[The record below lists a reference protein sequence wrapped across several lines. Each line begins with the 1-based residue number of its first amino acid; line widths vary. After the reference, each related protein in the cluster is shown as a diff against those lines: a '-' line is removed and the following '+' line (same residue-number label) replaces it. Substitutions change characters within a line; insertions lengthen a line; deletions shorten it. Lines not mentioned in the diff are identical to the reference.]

1 MRTILILITLLLSF
15 IEALAQNYTVTAQA
29 TDAAQQPVPFANA
42 ELRSVTDS
50 LAYKAATA
58 DENGKIIIDNVQPG
72 SYKLTVSSVGFSA
85 VVTDVLVQQQDV
97 YLKAIILTEETRQ
110 LDEVVVEAKR
120 PVVRRKIDRL
130 EFNVENSTLS
140 SDNAWEILKKTP
152 GVTVSSDA
160 VSIRGS
166 RGILVTIN
174 DKRVYLTGT
183 ELKNLLENTEG
194 ENIKSVEVITTPPA
208 KYEAQGSAVLNIKMK
223 KNGMQGYKASLAG
236 AYVQSTYPKGVM
248 STNQYYKNNKLSV
261 YGGYMLGSGT
271 YLNES
276 DNVVKYFDE
285 DGNVDSEWRS
295 STNSVFKAFS
305 QNSYNLTVEY
315 QLDSLN
321 SVAVGGNGF
330 SSLKSSGIFTTPTYI
345 YDGNGTL
352 DSLFHTR
359 VRRDYPQKNNSL
371 SGSFE
376 HKFNDKA
383 KVVLS
388 SDYTWHYFN
397 QNQDVAAEF
406 SLPGEAPYRNER
418 FVNDDTRRIKLF
430 SVQADYTM
438 QGEGRGLEAGL
449 RFGSVNADSNLDF
462 FNEITGAMVRNAG
475 RSNRFIYDEAVYAGY
490 IGYDREFGKW
500 SFKGGVRGEY
510 THLEGNSVTTNEVN
524 KQDYFKIFPTVYA
537 LYKPTDDHHIG
548 FSYGKRIVRPQYGW
562 LNPFRTYDNPYA
574 YTTGDPR
581 LQPTLTHNI
590 SFLYTL
596 KNKYNFDLYYRYEKD
611 PSMQIV
617 YQDYASN
624 TIVSQITNIDKN
636 QSYGLDFNT
645 NLEIMP
651 WWSAGLQLNGGYFQ
665 NTFQGVD
672 GGMYVN
678 DRWNYSINTN
688 NRFVLTK
695 KKDLIAE
702 ANFNYQS
709 PFVQGTN
716 DFSDISGLS
725 LSLRKTV
732 FKGDGEITFIFS
744 DIYRGQGQEITT
756 QYANQ
761 YSYSSNYGDDRSF
774 RIQFRYRLGNQKLQ
788 GAKVK
793 ERTQEQQRL

>member
-15 IEALAQNYTVTAQA
+15 IEAHAQSPSVSAQVK
-29 TDAAQQPVPFANA
+29 DAAQQPVPFANA
-42 ELRSVTDS
+42 ELRNVTDTLS
-50 LAYKAATA
+50 YKAATA
-58 DENGKIIIDNVQPG
+58 DEAGHIIIENVQPG
-72 SYKLTVSSVGFSA
+72 NYRLTITSLGYAVFTKDVSVHQE
-85 VVTDVLVQQQDV
+85 DVNLQTITLD
-97 YLKAIILTEETRQ
+97 EEAKQ
-110 LDEVVVEAKR
+110 LEEVVVEAKK
-120 PVVRRKIDRL
+120 PVVKRKIDRL

-166 RGILVTIN
+166 SGIMVTIN

-183 ELKNLLENTEG
+183 ELKNLLENMEG

-208 KYEAQGSAVLNIKMK
+208 KYEAQGSAILNIKMK
-223 KNGMQGYKASLAG
+223 KTGMQGYKASVAG

-276 DNVVKYFDE
+276 DNVVKYFNE

-330 SSLKSSGIFTTPTYI
+330 SSLKSTGIFTTPTYI
-345 YDGNGTL
+345 YDYNGTL
-352 DSLFHTR
+352 DSLYYTR
-359 VRRDYPQKNNSL
+359 IRRDYPQKNNSL
-371 SGSFE
+371 NGSFE
-376 HKFNDKA
+376 HKFSDKA

-406 SLPGEAPYRNER
+406 SLPGEAPYREDRFLNE
-418 FVNDDTRRIKLF
+418 DTRRIKLF
-430 SVQADYTM
+430 SVQADYTLL
-438 QGEGRGLEAGL
+438 GEGRGLEAGL

-462 FNEITGAMVRNAG
+462 FNEIAGAMVRNAG

-500 SFKGGVRGEY
+500 SFKGGLRGEY

-537 LYKPTDDHHIG
+537 LYKPNDNHSIG
-548 FSYGKRIVRPQYGW
+548 LSYGKRIVRPQYSW
-562 LNPFRTYDNPYA
+562 LNPFRTYASPYA
-574 YTTGDPR
+574 YTTGDPQM
-581 LQPTLTHNI
+581 QPTISHNL
-590 SFLYTL
+590 SLLYTL
-596 KNKYNFDLYYRYEKD
+596 KNKYNFDLFYNYRRK
-611 PSMQIV
+611 PSLEIV
-617 YQDYASN
+617 YQDYSSN
-624 TIVSQITNIDKN
+624 TIVTQLTNIKEN
-636 QSYGLDFNT
+636 SSFGLDFNT
-645 NLEIMP
+645 NLQITP
-651 WWSAGLQLNGGYFQ
+651 WWDSGLNVTGRYSD
-665 NTFQGVD
+665 NIFQGVD
-672 GGMYVN
+672 GKLYKN
-678 DRWNYSINTN
+678 DNWNYGLNTN
-688 NRFVLTK
+688 NRFTLTK
-695 KKDLIAE
+695 AKDWTAE

-709 PFVQGTN
+709 PFVQATSKFG
-716 DFSDISGLS
+716 DMSELS
-725 LSLRKTV
+725 LSLRKT
-732 FKGDGEITFIFS
+732 FMKGNGELTLIIS
-744 DIYRGQGQEITT
+744 DILRGQVVDITT
-756 QYANQ
+756 SYANQ
-761 YSYSSNYGDDRSF
+761 YSFNSSYDDTRSV
-774 RIQFRYRLGNQKLQ
+774 RLQFRYRLGNQKLQ